1 MTKNY
6 TIKDITDKVKKNK
19 RWADIKL
26 IQKAYNYALEKHG
39 TQLRI
44 W

>member
-26 IQKAYNYALEKHG
+26 IQVINSSYRTYQTRE
-39 TQLRI
+39 Q
-44 W
+44 

>member
-26 IQKAYNYALEKHG
+26 IQKAYN
-39 TQLRI
+39 
-44 W
+44 